1 MPEDLIIL
9 QLLEIFSDFR
19 NWKNWSDSRSIPA
32 AIAFFLGVSLEL
44 WLLRNRKKKANFWMI
59 VGAVLAVIFC
69 EYGYQATPGFEA
81 FAFALAD
88 MVILFALLGTV
99 CGAVIDL
106 IWRKVNPKS
115 K

>member
-9 QLLEIFSDFR
+9 QFLKVFSDFE
-19 NWKNWSDSRSIPA
+19 NWRDWSYFWSIPA
-32 AIAFFLGVSLEL
+32 VIAFVLSVALEV
-44 WLLRNRKKKANFWMI
+44 WLLRTRKKKANLFLLGM
-59 VGAVLAVIFC
+59 VLAVIFC

-81 FAFALAD
+81 FFFAMAE
-88 MVILFALLGTV
+88 MVILFALLGTA

-106 IWRKVNPKS
+106 IWRIVNPQS